1 MNKASLQDPKPVPA
15 NNDLPSGPECA
26 NYVGE
31 DEFDVKASEEGRMM
45 RRAFQSSKGLDVVG
59 TVFSVAAALASRKVK
74 GQTEKKPEPL
84 FELPPNKRLRLR
96 RRKGGK
102 SK

>member
-1 MNKASLQDPKPVPA
+1 MNKASLQHPKPVPA
-15 NNDLPSGPECA
+15 NKDLPSGPECA

-74 GQTEKKPEPL
+74 GQTERKPEPSIVC
-84 FELPPNKRLRLR
+84 NVKLRLR